1 MLSVAETV
9 EVTEGKNSVLLP
21 FKSKV
26 HLPEDVTV
34 EWRRS
39 GSINLLVHKSQNGQH
54 QQDQI
59 YQGRTEM
66 NEDALRTCNLSL
78 TLKDIQLN
86 DQGVYTC
93 VVYRND
99 GEILTQKVV
108 TLRVKGQ
115 CKSCFSR
122 V

>member
-39 GSINLLVHKSQNGQH
+39 GSINSLVHKSQNGQH